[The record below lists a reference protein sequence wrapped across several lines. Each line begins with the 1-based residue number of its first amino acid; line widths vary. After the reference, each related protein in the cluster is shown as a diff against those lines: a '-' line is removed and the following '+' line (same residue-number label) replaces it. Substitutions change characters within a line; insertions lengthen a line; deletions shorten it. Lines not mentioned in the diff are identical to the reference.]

1 MTNLDLFTPPL
12 TTAQNRWL
20 NRLLALET
28 ARLYE
33 DAFHNVFGTAEE
45 LRTIRLAVDD
55 QVTRLRTRL
64 LHDFPSFVPSFHER
78 RGSS

>member
-12 TTAQNRWL
+12 SPAQNHWL

-45 LRTIRLAVDD
+45 LRTIRLAADA
-55 QVTRLRTRL
+55 QVTRLTTRL

-78 RGSS
+78 SS